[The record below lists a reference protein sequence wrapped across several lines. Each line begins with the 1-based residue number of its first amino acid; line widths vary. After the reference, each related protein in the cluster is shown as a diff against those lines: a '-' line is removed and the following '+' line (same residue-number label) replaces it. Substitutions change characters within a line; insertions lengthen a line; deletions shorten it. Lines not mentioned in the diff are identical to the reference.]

1 MTSRMDV
8 VGQNGNDGLA
18 YAGPT
23 DGKQPNALTP
33 DGSFW
38 NESESSNIFSGHILG
53 HENLFDAKNTPKSGS
68 NDFREE
74 KIGHENQSE
83 SKTDMVNRPP
93 HYQSQSGIECID
105 AIRAQ
110 MTDEEFRGYC
120 KGNVAKYLWRWR
132 EKGGVESLRKAK
144 WYLDKMIEDI
154 VHD

>member
-1 MTSRMDV
+1 MTSRMDI

-23 DGKQPNALTP
+23 DGKRPNALTP

-38 NESESSNIFSGHILG
+38 NESDG
-53 HENLFDAKNTPKSGS
+53 
-68 NDFREE
+68 
-74 KIGHENQSE
+74 
-83 SKTDMVNRPP
+83 TDMVNRPP